1 MNIRQLQY
9 AVALSKTLN
18 FSQEAQN
25 QGITQPALSKQIL
38 ALEKELGVRLF
49 DRETSPMVLT
59 PAGERFVQQAQEL
72 IYREEQLLQ
81 TMELFRTG
89 EAGRL
94 NIGISP
100 FRNLCLMPDIVRK
113 LRKKFPN
120 IQISLHEPTS
130 ELLRKETEEGKYDFS
145 IVNLPVDETLLEV
158 ILMEKEQLVLA
169 VPNAMCGALPS
180 TPGTPLPQLDLKD
193 CAHIPFVTA
202 KPTQEMRRYFDL
214 VCAKAGFHPNIAV
227 EVTGLT
233 SAWSMAQAGIG
244 AALLPLQFVGNESF
258 GQNVTLFAIK
268 DNTFTRQPA
277 IVLPRGRELSAPAQY
292 AIDLLTGKADL

>member
-18 FSQEAQN
+18 FSQEAHN

-38 ALEKELGVRLF
+38 ALEKELGVQLF
-49 DRETSPMVLT
+49 NRDNSPMTLT
-59 PAGERFVQQAQEL
+59 PAGEQFIRQAQEL
-72 IYREEQLLQ
+72 IYKEEQLLR
-81 TMELFRTG
+81 TMEQFRTG

-113 LRKKFPN
+113 LQEKYPN
-120 IQISLHEPTS
+120 IQICLHEPIS
-130 ELLRKETEEGKYDFS
+130 DLLRKDTEDGKYDFS
-145 IVNLPVDETLLEV
+145 IVNLPVDETLLDV
-158 ILMEKEQLVLA
+158 VLMEKEQLVLA
-169 VPNAMCGALPS
+169 VPNTMCATLSYDPD
-180 TPGTPLPQLDLKD
+180 TPLPQIELTD

-214 VCAKAGFHPNIAV
+214 VCAKAGFHPKIAV

-258 GQNVTLFAIK
+258 GQNVTLFTIK

-277 IVLPRGRELSAPAQY
+277 IVMPRGRELSEPAKY
-292 AIDLLTGKADL
+292 AIDLLTGKV